1 MARTSSTGEVYRAA
15 IRSVAEGKV
24 IIRALDSG
32 HCEVK
37 SQGDIFELP
46 TKYMEEPPAVIELW
60 PARSY
65 ERSER
70 KEILK
75 KFSGKNIS
83 VKVSLLRGKE
93 VATFFQ
99 NGMEISLTDLE
110 NVNVLGKENLSV
122 AKKVQALEEKSRNKI
137 VDLRSGLNRTSDV
150 SSSCRGA
157 IAKTFV
163 NESSMMVESLREEE
177 QYHELNVEPE
187 KSKKTLSFV
196 MVDEPPTA
204 EEKRE
209 EQVPVLSPRLRPSH
223 GSRWRVGDQVVA
235 YWPQH
240 RCWRAGVIHELDRS
254 SALVVAA
261 DSELRPE
268 YIDFSLIK
276 PGCMPLEALNK
287 FEFDVSVLPPK
298 QSSVETER
306 KEEKEEAGLEDPAET
321 VTAASVT
328 MSPSLVFSSS
338 PEQFCKFAR
347 SGAGSRFLQSLVGGH
362 NTRLC
367 HNMLNLLLSSESNLR
382 MMTNARACFVFQ
394 KLLMHLDILPAEQQ
408 ERLLAEV
415 DTHFSRLAA
424 DQFGYHIAQ
433 TAVTHLAPDL
443 RRRFVTKLEN
453 KAAVLAMIRSPHGTF
468 VAQASVP
475 FLPASTVTFVV
486 NSVLGHTASLCQDKH
501 GGFFMQTFLAHWGH
515 LPALNLLVEDITTHL
530 RGIIHHTTGVKTVQ
544 TLARVRGDHL
554 TMARIVD
561 WITGQIEAVYR
572 DHVAIRAVGTI
583 VKEIVGKIRE
593 SREVR
598 WAELLD
604 KLVFKLLIGRN
615 SEGRCHAVAAACHE
629 AGHLLVAALVKNSAW
644 LSTEVRRNLRDT
656 INSYRTVLSADKVGC
671 AVLKLVQAID

>member
-1 MARTSSTGEVYRAA
+1 
-15 IRSVAEGKV
+15 
-24 IIRALDSG
+24 
-32 HCEVK
+32 
-37 SQGDIFELP
+37 
-46 TKYMEEPPAVIELW
+46 
-60 PARSY
+60 
-65 ERSER
+65 
-70 KEILK
+70 
-75 KFSGKNIS
+75 
-83 VKVSLLRGKE
+83 
-93 VATFFQ
+93 
-99 NGMEISLTDLE
+99 
-110 NVNVLGKENLSV
+110 
-122 AKKVQALEEKSRNKI
+122 
-137 VDLRSGLNRTSDV
+137 
-150 SSSCRGA
+150 
-157 IAKTFV
+157 
-163 NESSMMVESLREEE
+163 MMVESLREEE

-235 YWPQH
+235 YWPHH

-554 TMARIVD
+554 TISRIVD

-644 LSTEVRRNLRDT
+644 LSSEVRRNLRDT

-671 AVLKLVQAID
+671 AVLKLVQAMD